1 MNRYSRFAEILQDET
16 IISKS
21 KMVAVLLEEFA
32 LKQNLK
38 FKELLDILLKN
49 LKETFDETDL
59 DDIESIKIFAFNFHL
74 VKEIAIN
81 AGISA
86 EKIIND
92 IKEIL

>member
-16 IISKS
+16 IINKS
-21 KMVAVLLEEFA
+21 KTVAVLLEEFA
-32 LKQNLK
+32 KKQKLSI
-38 FKELLDILLKN
+38 KEQLDILLRT
-49 LKETFDETDL
+49 LKETFDKTNL
-59 DDIESIKIFAFNFHL
+59 DDVESIKTFAFNFHL